1 MVFVFG
7 YVYVMDYVYRFV
19 DVETALHPWDEADL
33 IMMDKLLM
41 CCCNQFATILLKIF
55 VSIFIMNIGL
65 KFYFLVASLP
75 GFGIRKRLAF

>member
-55 VSIFIMNIGL
+55 VSIFIMDIGL
-65 KFYFLVASLP
+65 NFSFFLLSLVRFCIGMILAS
-75 GFGIRKRLAF
+75 